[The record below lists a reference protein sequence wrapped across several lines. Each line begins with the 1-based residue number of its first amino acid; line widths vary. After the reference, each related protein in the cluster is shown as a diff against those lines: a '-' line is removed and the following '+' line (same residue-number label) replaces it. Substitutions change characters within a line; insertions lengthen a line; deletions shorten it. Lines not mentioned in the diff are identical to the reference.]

1 MPDLLINFITLHP
14 ATNPT
19 HRAITHVGL
28 MFSCVGS
35 LMWQLNAVAAIELIE
50 SDAQRLYFIDPI
62 SCRRREVEVERT
74 RGRRPHLRAR
84 NQAGWTDDLLNL
96 PLLVYPPHCVGAFP
110 PSRLTL
116 RAPCNERNI
125 A

>member
-1 MPDLLINFITLHP
+1 MPELLINFITLRP
-14 ATNPT
+14 TVNPT

-35 LMWQLNAVAAIELIE
+35 LMWQLQVATAIELIE
-50 SDAQRLYFIDPI
+50 SGAQRLYFIDPI
-62 SCRRREVEVERT
+62 SCRRREVKVERSN
-74 RGRRPHLRAR
+74 GRRPHLRAWKR
-84 NQAGWTDDLLNL
+84 TGWTDDLLNL
-96 PLLVYPPHCVGAFP
+96 PSLVYPPHCEGAFP
-110 PSRLTL
+110 PPRPTP

>member
-1 MPDLLINFITLHP
+1 MTELLINFITLHP

-28 MFSCVGS
+28 MFSRVGS
-35 LMWQLNAVAAIELIE
+35 LMWQLRAATAIELIE
-50 SDAQRLYFIDPI
+50 TDAQRLYFIDPI
-62 SCRRREVEVERT
+62 SCRRREVEVERA

-84 NQAGWTDDLLNL
+84 NGTGWTDDLLNL
-96 PLLVYPPHCVGAFP
+96 PVLVYPPHCDGAFP
-110 PSRLTL
+110 LPRPTP

>member
-14 ATNPT
+14 TTNPT

-28 MFSCVGS
+28 MFSHVGS
-35 LMWQLNAVAAIELIE
+35 LMRQLNATTAIELIE
-50 SDAQRLYFIDPI
+50 SDAQCLYFIDPV
-62 SCRRREVEVERT
+62 SCRRREVKVDRSS
-74 RGRRPHLRAR
+74 GRRPHLRAR
-84 NQAGWTDDLLNL
+84 GQAGWTDDLLNL
-96 PLLVYPPHCVGAFP
+96 PLLVYPPHCDGAFP